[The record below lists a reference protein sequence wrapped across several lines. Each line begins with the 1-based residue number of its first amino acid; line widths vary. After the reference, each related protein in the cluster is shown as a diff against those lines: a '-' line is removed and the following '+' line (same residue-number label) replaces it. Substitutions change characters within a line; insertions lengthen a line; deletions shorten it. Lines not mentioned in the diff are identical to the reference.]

1 MSLDA
6 RSESRHDTQHDPL
19 DRARELLDASEDAPG
34 LQALAQSVGLSSSHL
49 QRRFRARFGM
59 SPAEYSA
66 AKKLGRFK
74 RALRDGSDVTT
85 AVYEAGFGS
94 GSRVYEHTDRLL
106 GMTPARYRAGGSDVA
121 VRYTT
126 LDTPLGRLLV
136 AATERGVCAVALG
149 ASDAALLRELRD
161 ELPKAHLERVDEGS
175 DDWLAAVIAHVFTQL
190 GWSEETN
197 AALPPFD
204 LRASAFQWRVWQALT
219 RIPAGETRS
228 YSQIAQDI
236 GAPRA
241 ARAVARACASNRLA
255 VVVPCHRVIRE
266 DRSLGGYRWGMAR
279 KRGLLASEQRVN
291 TPAA

>member
-1 MSLDA
+1 MSLDIH
-6 RSESRHDTQHDPL
+6 SESRIDTRVDPL
-19 DRARELLDASEDAPG
+19 ERARELLDSSEEAPG
-34 LQALAQSVGLSSSHL
+34 LEALAHCVGLSPSHL
-49 QRRFRARFGM
+49 QRRFRARFGV

-74 RALRDGSDVTT
+74 RSLRDGNDVTT

-106 GMTPARYRAGGSDVA
+106 GMTPARYRAGGADVA

-126 LDTPLGRLLV
+126 LETPLGRLLV

-149 ASDAALLRELRD
+149 ANDAALLRELRD
-161 ELPKAHLERVDEGS
+161 ELPKARLDRVDEGS
-175 DDWLAAVIAHVFTQL
+175 DDWLAAVIAHVFAQL
-190 GWSEETN
+190 GWGDAPA
-197 AALPPFD
+197 AALPPLD

-219 RIPAGETRS
+219 RIPAGQTRS
-228 YSQIAQDI
+228 YSEIAHDI

-266 DRSLGGYRWGMAR
+266 DGSLGGYRWGMAR
-279 KRGLLASEQRVN
+279 KRGLLASEQRTSTSTV
-291 TPAA
+291 